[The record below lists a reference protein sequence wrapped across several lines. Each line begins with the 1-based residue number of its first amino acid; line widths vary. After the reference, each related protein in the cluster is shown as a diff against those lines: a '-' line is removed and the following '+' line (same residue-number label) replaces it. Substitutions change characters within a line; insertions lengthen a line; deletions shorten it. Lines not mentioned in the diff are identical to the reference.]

1 MKFFQKRS
9 VAAAV
14 LVLAV
19 VAGVFI
25 GQAKKPDTSEAPS
38 TKIVG
43 SYTYTY
49 DYAVRLF
56 SLFVQHTV
64 TPCTAMTVYD
74 NLQEKSVPQV
84 RLPE

>member
-1 MKFFQKRS
+1 MMKFFQKRS

-19 VAGVFI
+19 VAGGFI

-49 DYAVRLF
+49 DYAAYSSSTLF
-56 SLFVQHTV
+56 LTLNPKYLVF
-64 TPCTAMTVYD
+64 C
-74 NLQEKSVPQV
+74 NL
-84 RLPE
+84 